1 MLQNYED
8 YLVTRGL
15 LRECT
20 KSRLHLQHFPSAE
33 DTWGGGGRDFNYS
46 VLHLFLL
53 PMCTHTSLCMRAGG
67 KSAMVGMRMTENTG
81 ESVLCLSFCPRWGL
95 NRSSGCT
102 ASTLTSWAFL
112 LSSPLALVPKQECIF
127 FSITLVVILALNNGI
142 IFPDPFFFPKGAKS
156 EGSLF
161 KVYIYMY
168 LIHGF
173 KVSSLIFFLTWPGT
187 LSKLTF

>member
-1 MLQNYED
+1 MLQNYEE

-33 DTWGGGGRDFNYS
+33 RFQLQCPASVFVTYVHTHQSVHEGWRQECHGGHADDREHWRVSSLSLLLSQVGIKQVFRMHS
-46 VLHLFLL
+46 KRLHLLSL
-53 PMCTHTSLCMRAGG
+53 PSLQ
-67 KSAMVGMRMTENTG
+67 
-81 ESVLCLSFCPRWGL
+81 P
-95 NRSSGCT
+95 SST
-102 ASTLTSWAFL
+102 V
-112 LSSPLALVPKQECIF
+112 VPKQECIF

-173 KVSSLIFFLTWPGT
+173 KVSSLIFFLT
-187 LSKLTF
+187 

>member
-46 VLHLFLL
+46 ILHLFLL

-67 KSAMVGMRMTENTG
+67 KNAMVSMRMTENTA

-95 NRSSGCT
+95 NRSSGRT
-102 ASTLTSWAFL
+102 ASAFTSRAFL
-112 LSSPLALVPKQECIF
+112 LSSPLAQLF
-127 FSITLVVILALNNGI
+127 LSRSA
-142 IFPDPFFFPKGAKS
+142 FFFL
-156 EGSLF
+156 SLW
-161 KVYIYMY
+161 
-168 LIHGF
+168 L
-173 KVSSLIFFLTWPGT
+173 
-187 LSKLTF
+187 